1 MSASLLGDLLGDNVY
16 LMGTIFMLF
25 KNRPG
30 VRGPEE
36 TNIAGI
42 RLVLDGMS
50 GGKLLVYSNPL
61 RNTPMF
67 LGCPIRSRTLSR

>member
-30 VRGPEE
+30 VRGPQEI
-36 TNIAGI
+36 NIAGI
-42 RLVLDGMS
+42 RLVRDGI
-50 GGKLLVYSNPL
+50 GGKNS
-61 RNTPMF
+61 
-67 LGCPIRSRTLSR
+67 